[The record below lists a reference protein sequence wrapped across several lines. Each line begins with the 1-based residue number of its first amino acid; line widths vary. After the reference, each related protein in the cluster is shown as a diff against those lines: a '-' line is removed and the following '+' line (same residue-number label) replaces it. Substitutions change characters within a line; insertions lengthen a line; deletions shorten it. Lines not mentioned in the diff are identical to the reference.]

1 MIDSDEPIIASRQ
14 CLNYDFK
21 KWAGEKAD
29 KIRIAATGDIPFNL
43 SLLAKENVGSF
54 LCFDKIINTS
64 EESPLCYIPLEPP
77 MISPMYNTTKS
88 QLEAVLLFFF
98 LVLYKFVKTDYLHNI
113 RIVLFSVSDLLRF
126 DYLKLYEKTD
136 CCSESEKRH
145 LK

>member
-1 MIDSDEPIIASRQ
+1 MIDSDEPISASRQ

-29 KIRIAATGDIPFNL
+29 KIKIVATGDIPFNL

>member
-126 DYLKLYEKTD
+126 DYLKLYEQTD